1 MENFLTLV
9 INGENRT
16 LHAVANV
23 QEMLAR
29 LDLTPE
35 RIAVEL
41 NGRIVRRRDWAA
53 TPVSDRDKVEIV
65 QFVGGG

>member
-1 MENFLTLV
+1 MTLV

-16 LHAVANV
+16 LPAVSNV
-23 QEMLAR
+23 LEMLSQLGIAP
-29 LDLTPE
+29 D

-41 NGRIVRRRDWAA
+41 NGRIVRRRDWAVTA
-53 TPVSDRDKVEIV
+53 VSDRDKVEIV